1 MIALLTTLLAFAPP
15 PADDLV
21 AVRVNFR
28 NVTVSEL
35 QRELDRRGG
44 DTKAALRA
52 VVKRALLL
60 QEADHSGL
68 VKDLPTEPEARA
80 DAFLRAVVSKRV
92 VCGNIT
98 PRELRE
104 MYGVMKPRFFRG
116 ELLRLAELR
125 WHCPPDQSP
134 EQAECHDQART
145 WADERWR
152 PVLGALTESQDLY
165 WLAEL
170 ETAPMGTRYV
180 EYTVHRDE
188 HGRLSVPGLAAEGL
202 AGVEPGTA
210 TVVIGPAGARVQL
223 LVERRP
229 PLMRRLADP
238 GVKDEVIAELCPR
251 VLERSRKTYV
261 DDLIRSA
268 SIDVRKDRVPGGLPK

>member
-1 MIALLTTLLAFAPP
+1 MIALLIALLALAPP
-15 PADDLV
+15 PVDDLV
-21 AVRVNFR
+21 VVRVNFR
-28 NVTVSEL
+28 NVKVAEL

-52 VVKRALLL
+52 VVERALLL

-80 DAFLRAVVSKRV
+80 SAFLRAVVSERV
-92 VCGNIT
+92 VCSNIT

-104 MYGVMKPRFFRG
+104 MYGVMKPRFVRG
-116 ELLRLAELR
+116 ELVRLAELR
-125 WHCPPDQSP
+125 WHCAPDQTP

-152 PVLGALTESQDLY
+152 PVLDGLVESQDLY

-180 EYTVHRDE
+180 EYTAHRDE
-188 HGRLSVPGLAAEGL
+188 HGRMSVPGLAAEGL
-202 AGVEPGTA
+202 DGIEPGTA
-210 TVVIGPAGARVQL
+210 TVVVGPSGARVQL
-223 LVERRP
+223 LLERRA
-229 PLMRRLADP
+229 PLTRTLADP

-251 VLERSRKTYV
+251 LLERSRKTYV

-268 SIDVRKDRVPGGLPK
+268 AIDVRKDRVPGGLQE